1 MRVINEPGSAGRRDP
16 VHYAPRR
23 LLEELEQQIAEDNI
37 RPLRGT
43 RPRTVSRTISPS
55 AAFDAQLDYAE
66 YESMSAIS
74 EAPALVPEMERGGT
88 WFGLT
93 GRLVAAIGVSAI
105 IAQVFVIMMPAPQQP
120 DGMRFAAAVQ
130 PFTTALSQQHQ
141 DEDASKPAPA
151 RFRSRV
157 ASADTAAAPG
167 RAQREKE
174 ADKVLQQFLQWR
186 RKANPNEAAP

>member
-1 MRVINEPGSAGRRDP
+1 MRVTSKPGSAGRRDP
-16 VHYAPRR
+16 APYAPRR
-23 LLEELEQQIAEDNI
+23 LLEELEQQLAEDNV
-37 RPLRGT
+37 RPLRRT
-43 RPRTVSRTISPS
+43 RPRTVSRTASPP
-55 AAFDAQLDYAE
+55 AAFDAQPDYAK
-66 YESMSAIS
+66 YESMNAMS
-74 EAPALVPEMERGGT
+74 EPQALVLRMERRGT

-93 GRLVAAIGVSAI
+93 ARLVAAIGVSAI

-130 PFTTALSQQHQ
+130 PFTTAFSQQHQ
-141 DEDASKPAPA
+141 GEDAPKPAAA
-151 RFRSRV
+151 RLRSRV

-167 RAQREKE
+167 RAQPEKE

>member
-1 MRVINEPGSAGRRDP
+1 MRVKNEPGSAGRRDP
-16 VHYAPRR
+16 APYGPRR

-37 RPLRGT
+37 RPLRRT
-43 RPRTVSRTISPS
+43 RPRTVSRTMSPP
-55 AAFDAQLDYAE
+55 AAFDAQLDYAK
-66 YESMSAIS
+66 YEPMNAMS
-74 EAPALVPEMERGGT
+74 EPQALVPVMERPGT
-88 WFGLT
+88 WFGRT

-130 PFTTALSQQHQ
+130 PFTTAFSQQHQ
-141 DEDASKPAPA
+141 GEDAPKPAPA
-151 RFRSRV
+151 QFRSRV
-157 ASADTAAAPG
+157 ASADPAAPG

-186 RKANPNEAAP
+186 RKANPSEAAP